1 MIIAFQKDHAI
12 IRSSQDEGAGNYG
25 PKTKST
31 LISSHGTYTELRDA
45 ELLKI
50 ESGKA
55 LLISARN
62 EWENTYKVASYSV
75 VALGSPKRGDT
86 SEHISTLQKALKV
99 R

>member
-12 IRSSQDEGAGNYG
+12 IRNTQDEGAGTYG
-25 PKTKST
+25 PKTRNT
-31 LISSHGTYTELRDA
+31 LASSHARYTELRDA

-62 EWENTYKVASYSV
+62 EWENTYQVASYSV

-86 SEHISTLQKALKV
+86 NEHISTLQKALKA